1 MFELYNLD
9 VIYVKIMILY
19 VLQSTL
25 TFDPILKFTD
35 ALPLG
40 KGSRMILNDG
50 SQTAN
55 KGSSKNSDKD
65 LSLSRKAATKGMF
78 TY

>member
-9 VIYVKIMILY
+9 VIYY

-50 SQTAN
+50 SQSLSAN
-55 KGSSKNSDKD
+55 KGSSKDSDKD
-65 LSLSRKAATKGMF
+65 LSLSRKAATKGMI
-78 TY
+78 TC